1 VIYYVKIFK
10 NVFNNQLSSLQVYS
24 LISRVSI
31 HRRNFVRHLPG
42 KRRLNTQN
50 LFDRILFFIW
60 NSWCYHLSD
69 CPSYVYFLGVKTS
82 IIIKQEETV
91 TQMVAS
97 RVSDE
102 KTRFCQTSCGCVFQ
116 QPYYPGR
123 CVSQNWWDL
132 QGLTMGCLETFFY
145 KSLHS
150 KSLGIF
156 CGVVLKSYWNLVSE
170 GYCKLKMVLSGSSV
184 LGAIILMKK
193 LKSRKFTKLQHSLE
207 NITSLLD

>member
-1 VIYYVKIFK
+1 MNTKQSLVNSFI
-10 NVFNNQLSSLQVYS
+10 VFVFLQFAYEQMSLLCLLS
-24 LISRVSI
+24 
-31 HRRNFVRHLPG
+31 
-42 KRRLNTQN
+42 
-50 LFDRILFFIW
+50 W
-60 NSWCYHLSD
+60 
-69 CPSYVYFLGVKTS
+69 GVKTS

-102 KTRFCQTSCGCVFQ
+102 KTRFCQTSCGLCFPTTLLPRQVCLSKLVR
-116 QPYYPGR
+116 PAR
-123 CVSQNWWDL
+123 IDN
-132 QGLTMGCLETFFY
+132 GLFGNIFFY

-207 NITSLLD
+207 NITLLLD